1 MAIRAVLYDNDGTLV
16 DTHDL
21 ILSSMRHTTRTLLG
35 RELPD
40 EQLMAKVGIPLS
52 EQMLDFANGDL
63 ELRDEMLRVYR
74 EHNHAHHDAAVKAF
88 GGVVEGVRMLSEAGI
103 AQGVVT
109 SKRAQLATRGLEI
122 TGIWPFM
129 KCMIGPDECVNPKP
143 APDPILIGA
152 KALAADVCEC
162 VYLGDSPFDI
172 QAANAAGVTSAAALW
187 GMFSAEVLAAEKPNC
202 SFESFSDFVSWV
214 LQ

>member
-1 MAIRAVLYDNDGTLV
+1 MAICAVLYDNDGTLV
-16 DTHDL
+16 DTRDL
-21 ILSSMRHTTRTLLG
+21 ILSSMRHATRTLLG
-35 RELPD
+35 CELPD
-40 EQLMAKVGIPLS
+40 ELLMAKVGIPLAD
-52 EQMLDFANGDL
+52 QMLDFSGGDF
-63 ELRDEMLRVYR
+63 ELRDELLRVYR

-88 GGVVEGVRMLSEAGI
+88 EGVVEGVRILSEAGI

-129 KCMIGPDECVNPKP
+129 ECLIGPDECANAKP
-143 APDPILIGA
+143 APDPILLGA
-152 KALAADVCEC
+152 KTLSVDVSQC

-187 GMFSAEVLAAEKPNC
+187 GMFSAEALAVQKPDC
-202 SFESFSDFVSWV
+202 SFESFADFVSWV